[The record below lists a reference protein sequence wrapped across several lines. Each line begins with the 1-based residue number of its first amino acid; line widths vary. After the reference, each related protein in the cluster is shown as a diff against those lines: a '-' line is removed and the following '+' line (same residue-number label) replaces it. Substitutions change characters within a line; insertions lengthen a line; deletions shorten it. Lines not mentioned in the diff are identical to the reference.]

1 MTSRAV
7 AVAICVLAAAAPV
20 SGQSV
25 SDVLTFL
32 LTNQS
37 VATGSV
43 ERDRSAAQATS
54 DTIARALRENLA
66 TLPYR
71 RPRELSPCV

>member
-1 MTSRAV
+1 MTTNRCACV
-7 AVAICVLAAAAPV
+7 AACCLLFAASPAAA
-20 SGQSV
+20 QSM

-43 ERDRSAAQATS
+43 DRDRDAARATS
-54 DTIARALRENLA
+54 DTI
-66 TLPYR
+66 
-71 RPRELSPCV
+71 